1 MADFVRFAT
10 AAETVSG
17 FSRGAVADAMHQRQL
32 KAQLHNLE
40 VDPVAP
46 RIIRWFEDADGAP
59 EVDKIEG
66 TATEIMVLLT
76 PTMDKPS
83 NWSKTS
89 NRRPITI
96 KKLMGI

>member
-1 MADFVRFAT
+1 
-10 AAETVSG
+10 
-17 FSRGAVADAMHQRQL
+17 MHQRQL
-32 KAQLHNLE
+32 EAQLRNLD

-46 RIIRWFEDADGAP
+46 RIIRWFKDADGVP
-59 EVDKIEG
+59 KVDKTEG
-66 TATEIMVLLT
+66 TATEIIEPLT

-89 NRRPITI
+89 NRRPIAI